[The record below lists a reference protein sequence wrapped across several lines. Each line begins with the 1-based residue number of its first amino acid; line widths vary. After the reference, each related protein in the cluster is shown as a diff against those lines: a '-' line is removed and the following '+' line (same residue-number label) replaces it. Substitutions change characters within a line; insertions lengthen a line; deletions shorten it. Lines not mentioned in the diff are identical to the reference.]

1 MDSEES
7 FSLSC
12 ELACA
17 VISATGGPADEFAEK
32 FELTSTEEDGMDL
45 NW

>member
-1 MDSEES
+1 MESEES

-12 ELACA
+12 ELTCA
-17 VISATGGPADEFAEK
+17 VITGGPADELAEK
-32 FELTSTEEDGMDL
+32 FELTSTEEDGIDL

>member
-1 MDSEES
+1 MESEES
-7 FSLSC
+7 FSC

-17 VISATGGPADEFAEK
+17 DISATGGPADELAEK